1 MHTITFETRAHCPD
15 QIRGGRNPWTGTVQ
29 ELIGFSEP
37 AIQGEVVHEMLT
49 RGTITQGQ
57 YDAADGYI
65 GDLIEFLTI
74 EDLRSLADDPN
85 LTRTNTKTAPY
96 PGISQPGTGRCLM
109 SCISLVRPR
118 STHAQT
124 VTSDQATDAL
134 HAPGQG
140 RGGSHPETDQPFW
153 VGRELLRSRSR

>member
-96 PGISQPGTGRCLM
+96 PGISQPGTGRCLCPWRRRRGRV
-109 SCISLVRPR
+109 SGNWDPPLVYKVFR
-118 STHAQT
+118 
-124 VTSDQATDAL
+124 AL
-134 HAPGQG
+134 TQG
-140 RGGSHPETDQPFW
+140 ADRN
-153 VGRELLRSRSR
+153 